1 MSRLPEAQTVTKQE
15 LSISL
20 NPSSSWC
27 PLPWRRLEILG
38 EVHPG
43 KEQEQA
49 PAGQGLPTRR
59 LPLPAPASAST
70 LLCSGA
76 KIQVEAKEGVSP
88 LDEFKNHHHIHS

>member
-1 MSRLPEAQTVTKQE
+1 MPSCPEE
-15 LSISL
+15 I
-20 NPSSSWC
+20 
-27 PLPWRRLEILG
+27 LEILG

-43 KEQEQA
+43 REQEQEQRL
-49 PAGQGLPTRR
+49 QGRGFPTRR